1 MAKYYLKYS
10 LSLLNIIIFIVA
22 VIRFF
27 NNPGGTLLSFS
38 NKDIFIAILLFEILL
53 FAVIYIIKYVRSHAH
68 NELTMEGKAT
78 ENSFNKYPR
87 PQLKRDSYLNLNGY
101 YGDALVPF
109 PIGSVNSGV
118 KKLKHNTSEYKRFFT
133 IPKGFI
139 NNRVLLHFGAV
150 DTISEVFIDGKAVG
164 YHEGGYTPFTLD
176 ITDYVKEENSHELL
190 IKIFDNLSEEFPY
203 GKQVK
208 KRGGMWYTP
217 IAGIWQTVWIESV
230 PEKYIEHI
238 EYTPTLNSVTVNIDS
253 ECAEN
258 DVKVLFKGDVVF
270 TYNYDS
276 PYFTIEFSNPK
287 LWTPDEPNIY
297 EIEIKTESDF
307 VKSYFALR
315 TVSIGK
321 IDNKPRILLNN
332 KPVFFNGLLDQGYYP
347 EGLFLP
353 NDDSFYEKEILNLK
367 NLGFN
372 TIRKH
377 IKIEPEIFYEA
388 CDRLGMFVFQ
398 DFVNN
403 GHYSF
408 IRDTALPTM
417 GYQKLDDTKK
427 HVPDAVKARF
437 IETMVE
443 TIDLLYSHPSIIYY
457 TIFNEGWGQFDSD
470 DVYDI
475 ATSLDKTR
483 IFDSTSGWFRQNK
496 SMVESFHI
504 YFDEIK
510 FKESDRPI
518 ILSEFGGISYK
529 DKAHSFSKYANYG
542 YKTAVSPEDFTK
554 MYRDMYEES
563 IVPNIENGLC
573 GVIYTQVSDVEDETN
588 GIYTYDRK
596 VCKLKASEIKETF
609 DKLKINI

>member
-1 MAKYYLKYS
+1 MAKYYFKYS
-10 LSLLNIIIFIVA
+10 VSLLNILAFLFFFIGFLKNPEGSFFSMTNKGIFILVLIIE
-22 VIRFF
+22 V
-27 NNPGGTLLSFS
+27 L
-38 NKDIFIAILLFEILL
+38 IFIT
-53 FAVIYIIKYVRSHAH
+53 IYLIKYVRSHAH
-68 NELTMEGKAT
+68 NNLFMEDGPS
-78 ENSFNKYPR
+78 ENSFTKYPR
-87 PQLKRDSYLNLNGY
+87 PQLKRDSFLNLNGY
-101 YGDALVPF
+101 WNDVLVPF
-109 PIGSVNSGV
+109 PLGSRNSGV
-118 KKLKHNTSEYKRFFT
+118 TKIKNSYIYKRNFV

-139 NNRVLLHFGAV
+139 KDIVLLNFGAA
-150 DTISEVFIDGKAVG
+150 DTIATVYIDGSVAG
-164 YHEGGYTPFTLD
+164 YHEGGYTPFTVD
-176 ITDYVKEENSHELL
+176 ITKFVKEDTTHELSVH
-190 IKIFDNLSEEFPY
+190 IYDNLSEEFPY

-217 IAGIWQTVWIESV
+217 ISGIWQTVWIESV
-230 PEKYIEHI
+230 PEKYIKHI

-253 ECAEN
+253 ECEKYE
-258 DVKVLFKGDVVF
+258 VKVFYKGDLVSDKKF
-270 TYNYDS
+270 DN
-276 PYFTIEFSNPK
+276 PYFRLDFDDPK
-287 LWTPDEPNIY
+287 LWTPEEPNLY

-315 TVSIGK
+315 TVSIGEK
-321 IDNKPRILLNN
+321 DGNAVILLNN

-347 EGLFLP
+347 EGIFLP
-353 NDDSFYEKEILNLK
+353 NNDSFYEKEISDLK
-367 NLGFN
+367 ALGFN
-372 TIRKH
+372 TLRKH

-398 DFVNN
+398 DIINN

-427 HVPDAVKARF
+427 HVPENVKARF
-437 IETMVE
+437 IENMVE
-443 TIDLLYSHPSIIYY
+443 TIDLLYSHPSIVYY

-483 IFDSTSGWFRQNK
+483 IFDSTSGWFWQKK
-496 SMVESFHI
+496 SMVDSYHI
-504 YFDEIK
+504 YFDEINFNSSK
-510 FKESDRPI
+510 RPI

-542 YKTAVSPEDFTK
+542 YKTAETKEEFTK
-554 MYRDMYEES
+554 MYKDLYEEA
-563 IVPNIENGLC
+563 IVPNIKKGLC

-596 VCKLKASEIKETF
+596 ICKLDASKIKDTF
-609 DKLKINI
+609 SKMKI